1 MSATLIADD
10 SAAPDAAANLR
21 NDGIRID
28 LQLIA
33 DMVRRGSRVLDIG
46 CGDGVLLSYLA
57 AFKQVDGR
65 GIEISQS
72 GVNACVSRGLSV
84 VQGDAD
90 TDLRDYPDN
99 AFDYAILSQTLQ
111 ATRNPD
117 IVIRHLVR
125 IGRRAIVSFPN
136 FGHWRVRWRLL
147 TTGRMPVT
155 ESLPQPWHAT
165 PNIHLCT
172 ITDFVLLSRSL
183 GIAIE
188 SGLAIKAGGQATGLH
203 SLRLANLTGEQ
214 GLFVL
219 RRE

>member
-1 MSATLIADD
+1 MSAALLDDGATVPAAD
-10 SAAPDAAANLR
+10 APPR
-21 NDGIRID
+21 RDGIRID

-33 DMVRRGSRVLDIG
+33 DMVRPGTRVLDVG
-46 CGDGVLLSYLA
+46 CGDGTLLRHLVN
-57 AFKQVDGR
+57 FKQVDGR
-65 GIEISQS
+65 GIELSQA

-90 TDLRDYPDN
+90 TDLRDYPDS

-147 TTGRMPVT
+147 TSGRMPVT
-155 ESLPQPWHAT
+155 EALAQPWHAT

-172 ITDFVLLSRSL
+172 ITDFVDLSRSL

-188 SGLAIKAGGQATGLH
+188 SGMAIKAGGQATGLR
-203 SLRLANLTGEQ
+203 SLRFANLMGEQ

-219 RRE
+219 RRN